1 MTDPSQ
7 ASLVSV
13 PTPEQMQRFRT
24 LSVEERFHWLVDT
37 LRVCYEMSPPE
48 VHAQWRKHK
57 M

>member
-1 MTDPSQ
+1 
-7 ASLVSV
+7 V

-57 M
+57 T